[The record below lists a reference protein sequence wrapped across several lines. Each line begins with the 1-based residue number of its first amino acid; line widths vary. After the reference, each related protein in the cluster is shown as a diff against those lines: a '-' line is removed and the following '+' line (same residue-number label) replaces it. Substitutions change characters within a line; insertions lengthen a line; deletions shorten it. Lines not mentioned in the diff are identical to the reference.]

1 LRAIAGV
8 LVSGVDAGP
17 CPIQSPTGSLR
28 ALHGG
33 GPPTDRRVHTEVE
46 RRRRA
51 TVGVVI
57 GVREAPRS
65 CSESDSIA
73 EAIER
78 RPAGNDRAKAWKLR
92 SSPARE
98 SALVQKGVDPG
109 VLLLARRRHRK
120 AHTGRPSGR
129 NGNWVLDGERHSDS

>member
-1 LRAIAGV
+1 MRAIAGV
-8 LVSGVDAGP
+8 LVGGVDAGP

-28 ALHGG
+28 ALHGS
-33 GPPTDRRVHTEVE
+33 GPPKGRHARMVVE

-78 RPAGNDRAKAWKLR
+78 RPAGSDRAKAWKG
-92 SSPARE
+92 P
-98 SALVQKGVDPG
+98 V
-109 VLLLARRRHRK
+109 
-120 AHTGRPSGR
+120 
-129 NGNWVLDGERHSDS
+129 